1 MNRSSIKRYY
11 YKGVSEIVAT
21 VLLVL
26 IVTGIMTTVYLSYN
40 RSMNS
45 QSQRIKIELDRINEE
60 NAGLDLI
67 DYFYIRNNKTLN
79 LCIFLR
85 SDIVIK
91 LSSAYID
98 NIMVPS
104 NSLLSGFGT
113 ALEPNEVNCVKIS
126 YPLSS
131 GFHSV
136 LLVTD
141 EGARFEFTITI
152 P

>member
-1 MNRSSIKRYY
+1 
-11 YKGVSEIVAT
+11 
-21 VLLVL
+21 
-26 IVTGIMTTVYLSYN
+26 
-40 RSMNS
+40 MNS

-79 LCIFLR
+79 LCVFLR
-85 SDIVIK
+85 SDIVVK

-98 NIMVPS
+98 NAMVPS
-104 NSLLSGFGT
+104 SSLLSGFGT

-131 GFHSV
+131 GVHSV

-141 EGARFEFTITI
+141 EGARFEFTISI